1 METTFNMP
9 SSPLLPPPPQSLV
22 VPRPTPKID
31 KLINK
36 DELTFVL
43 SGVNVSLANA
53 LRRTILSDIPAV
65 VFRTTPYEENK
76 ATIHIN
82 TTRLNNELLKQ
93 RLSCIPIHIKDTK
106 GFPYQNYMLLV
117 NVENTTDSIIY
128 VTTKDFQI
136 IDKLTEKPVDQSTRD
151 EIFPANEYGCYID
164 LVRLRP
170 RISDEIP
177 GEKLHLECD
186 FSVGTNKEDG
196 MFALVSTCSYGFTV
210 DNDEM
215 ESTLVHKRQEW
226 KDAGKDVEFE
236 TKNWR
241 LLDGMRITKKD
252 SFDFIIHGIG
262 VFSNTELVEKA
273 CEILVGRFKDLDAI
287 IDSKNLSIKKS
298 QNTMVNCFDVIL
310 ENEDYTIGKAL
321 EYFLYSKYFETQVLT
336 YCGFKKMHPH
346 DSESIIRI
354 AYAEPVDTTV
364 IIGHLKECIADSIHV
379 FEKIQ
384 KEFKKNSGKD

>member
-1 METTFNMP
+1 METI
-9 SSPLLPPPPQSLV
+9 SSPPPSLI

-31 KLINK
+31 KLNSK

-82 TTRLNNELLKQ
+82 TTRLNNELIKQ

-106 GFPYQNYMLLV
+106 VFPYQNYMLLV

-136 IDKLTEKPVDQSTRD
+136 VDKTTNKAVDQPTRD

-186 FSVGTNKEDG
+186 FSIGTNKEDG

-262 VFSNTELVEKA
+262 VFSNNELVEKA
-273 CEILVGRFKDLDAI
+273 CEILVGRFRDLDAI

-298 QNTMVNCFDVIL
+298 QNTMSNCFDVIL

-364 IIGHLKECIADSIHV
+364 IIGHLTECIADSIYV
-379 FEKIQ
+379 FDKIQ

>member
-1 METTFNMP
+1 METI
-9 SSPLLPPPPQSLV
+9 SSPPPSLI

-31 KLINK
+31 KLNSK

-82 TTRLNNELLKQ
+82 TTRLNNELIKQ

-106 GFPYQNYMLLV
+106 VFPYQNYMLLV

-136 IDKLTEKPVDQSTRD
+136 VDKTTNKAVDQPTRD

-186 FSVGTNKEDG
+186 FSIGTNKEDG

-262 VFSNTELVEKA
+262 VFSNNELVEKA
-273 CEILVGRFKDLDAI
+273 CEILVGRFRDLDAI

-298 QNTMVNCFDVIL
+298 QNTMTNCFDVIL

-364 IIGHLKECIADSIHV
+364 IIGHLKECIADSIYV
-379 FEKIQ
+379 FDKIQ